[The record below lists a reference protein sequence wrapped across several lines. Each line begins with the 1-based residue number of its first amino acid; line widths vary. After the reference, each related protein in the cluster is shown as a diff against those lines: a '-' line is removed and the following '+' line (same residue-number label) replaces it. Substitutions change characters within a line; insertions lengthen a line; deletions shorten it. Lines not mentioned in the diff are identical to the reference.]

1 MSDDPSTALL
11 ADDEPRPGRPGLFLT
26 GLAALALA
34 VSVFAILRSHSLGDR
49 LDSLAQQTEQL
60 DAALISL
67 TADLT
72 ALADQEARAD
82 SEIRGQLESLLSLS
96 RDVAALEATTAEL
109 QDRAALPQR
118 SWARAEALALLEL
131 ASRQLKVERNI
142 DAAVEAMA
150 TADAR
155 LAQLREPA
163 LDTVR
168 RQLTAELETLRA
180 FPRPDLAGIT
190 EQLREAE
197 TTAEKLTARGIV
209 LDANGPGLESG
220 TSASSGLARAWLI
233 VKSALANL
241 VTLRSTASQ
250 SGTLVTLEEQDLK
263 RQRLQLLLLEA
274 RIAVARADQ
283 PAFAAAVA
291 AARGW
296 LGNSFN
302 STDPDVARLALEL
315 EALQGIDVAPT
326 LPDVSSS
333 LRLLEQLVPLTRPG
347 S

>member
-11 ADDEPRPGRPGLFLT
+11 ADDEPRPGRPGLLLT
-26 GLAALALA
+26 GLAAVALA
-34 VSVFAILRSHSLGDR
+34 VSVFAVLRNQSLGNR
-49 LDSLAQQTEQL
+49 LEALAQQTEQL

-72 ALADQEARAD
+72 ALADQEARAH
-82 SEIRGQLESLLSLS
+82 SETRSQLESLLSLS
-96 RDVAALEATTAEL
+96 RDVAALETTTAEL

-163 LDTVR
+163 LNTVR

-190 EQLREAE
+190 EQLRRAE

-209 LDANGPGLESG
+209 LDDEITEAETE
-220 TSASSGLARAWLI
+220 TSTGFARAWAV

-241 VTLRSTASQ
+241 VTLRSTTTQA
-250 SGTLVTLEEQDLK
+250 GALVTLEEQNLK

-283 PAFAAAVA
+283 PAFTQALA
-291 AARGW
+291 AARSW
-296 LGNSFN
+296 LGNSFE
-302 STDPDVARLALEL
+302 STDPDVAGLAAEL
-315 EALQGIDVAPT
+315 EALQAIDIAPT

>member
-11 ADDEPRPGRPGLFLT
+11 ADDEPRPGRPGVVLT
-26 GLAALALA
+26 GLAAVALA
-34 VSVFAILRSHSLGDR
+34 VSVFAMLRYQSLGNR
-49 LDSLAQQTEQL
+49 LDALTQQTEQL
-60 DAALISL
+60 DATLISL

-72 ALADQEARAD
+72 ALADREAKAD
-82 SEIRGQLESLLSLS
+82 SETRSQLESLLSLS
-96 RDVAALEATTAEL
+96 RDVAALETTTAEL

-118 SWARAEALALLEL
+118 SWGRAEALALLEL

-142 DAAVEAMA
+142 DAAIEAMA

-163 LDTVR
+163 LNTVR

-190 EQLREAE
+190 EQLRKAE
-197 TTAEKLTARGIV
+197 TTAEKLTASGIV
-209 LDANGPGLESG
+209 LDDNPAAPAD
-220 TSASSGLARAWLI
+220 ASTGLARAWSVI
-233 VKSALANL
+233 KSALANL
-241 VTLRSTASQ
+241 VTIRSTATQ
-250 SGTLVTLEEQDLK
+250 AGTLVTLEEQNLK

-283 PAFAAAVA
+283 AAFAQALA
-291 AARGW
+291 AARSW
-296 LGNSFN
+296 LGSSFDNS
-302 STDPDVARLALEL
+302 DPDVAGLAGEL
-315 EALQGIDVAPT
+315 EALQGIDIAPT

>member
-1 MSDDPSTALL
+1 MSDDPSTALF
-11 ADDEPRPGRPGLFLT
+11 ADDEPRPGRPGLLLT
-26 GLAALALA
+26 GLAAVALA
-34 VSVFAILRSHSLGDR
+34 VSLFAVLRNQSLGNR
-49 LDSLAQQTEQL
+49 IEALALQTEAI
-60 DAALISL
+60 DAAQISL
-67 TADLT
+67 TADLK

-82 SEIRGQLESLLSLS
+82 SEIRSQLESLLSLA
-96 RDVAALEATTAEL
+96 RDVAALETTTAEL

-131 ASRQLKVERNI
+131 ASRQLKVERNV

-163 LDTVR
+163 LNTVR

-190 EQLREAE
+190 EQLRKAE

-209 LDANGPGLESG
+209 LDDNALDSA
-220 TSASSGLARAWLI
+220 TSAPGGLARAWAL

-241 VTLRSTASQ
+241 VTVRRTATAAS
-250 SGTLVTLEEQDLK
+250 TLVTLEEQNLK

-283 PAFAAAVA
+283 PAFAAALA
-291 AARGW
+291 AARSW
-296 LGNSFN
+296 LGSSFE
-302 STDPDVARLALEL
+302 TADPDVAGLAAEL
-315 EALQGIDVAPT
+315 EAMQAIDVAPT